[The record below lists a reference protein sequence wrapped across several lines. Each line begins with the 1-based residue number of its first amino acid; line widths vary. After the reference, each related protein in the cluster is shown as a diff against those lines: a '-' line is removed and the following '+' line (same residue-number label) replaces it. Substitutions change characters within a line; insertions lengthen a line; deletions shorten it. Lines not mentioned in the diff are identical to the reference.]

1 MTKQEF
7 DKKFSNAYK
16 NVLQSSEYKTL
27 IEQKLESEASE
38 CNKISYE
45 TLATVVLSLSIKLN
59 KEIMYSVLSEF
70 LEPDE

>member
-27 IEQKLESEASE
+27 IKQKLESEASK

-45 TLATVVLSLSIKLN
+45 ELATVVLSLSVELN
-59 KEIMYSVLSEF
+59 KKIMYSVLSEL